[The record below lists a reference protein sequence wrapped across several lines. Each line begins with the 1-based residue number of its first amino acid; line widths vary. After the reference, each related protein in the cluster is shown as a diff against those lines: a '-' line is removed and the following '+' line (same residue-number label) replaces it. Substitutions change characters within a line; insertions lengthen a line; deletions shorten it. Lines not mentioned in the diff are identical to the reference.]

1 MKCGNEIFSFI
12 NEYMKMFV
20 NDLKYLY
27 FQICSGRTANVY
39 VSIIHNFNHKLIV
52 PISKIRNFIY
62 IFMIPSKTSQTK
74 LRSKLNEMKF
84 TS

>member
-1 MKCGNEIFSFI
+1 MKCGNELFSFI
-12 NEYMKMFV
+12 KIDMKLFV

-27 FQICSGRTANVY
+27 FQICSGNVY
-39 VSIIHNFNHKLIV
+39 VSIIHNFDYKLIV